1 MGSRRFSGASTVN
14 IAAAY
19 RFCPA
24 CGAPRAEFVP
34 LRPFRCDR
42 CGHTS
47 FFGPVA
53 AVAAVVTDAEGKV
66 LLIRRARD
74 PARGRLGMPGG
85 FIDPGESSE
94 EALRREVLEEV
105 GLPVV
110 SMRYLTSAPNVYV
123 YRGLELPVLD
133 MFYVVEVA
141 HRDVSATDGEVTG
154 WLWTELTD
162 EVLDQMAFPSN
173 RAALER
179 YRGGSAAGAG

>member
-1 MGSRRFSGASTVN
+1 MN

-24 CGAPRAEFVP
+24 CGGPRAEFVP
-34 LRPFRCDR
+34 LRPFRCDS

-53 AVAAVVTDAEGKV
+53 AVAAIVTDADGKV

-74 PARGRLGMPGG
+74 PARGKLGMPGG

-94 EALRREVLEEV
+94 EAVRREVLEEV

-110 SMRYLTSAPNVYV
+110 SMRYLTSAPNLYV

-133 MFYVVEVA
+133 VFYVVEVA
-141 HRDVSATDGEVTG
+141 HRDVTATDGEVTG
-154 WLWTELTD
+154 WLWTELSD
-162 EVLDQMAFPSN
+162 AVLDQMAFTSN
-173 RAALER
+173 RVALELHR
-179 YRGGSAAGAG
+179 DRQGGG